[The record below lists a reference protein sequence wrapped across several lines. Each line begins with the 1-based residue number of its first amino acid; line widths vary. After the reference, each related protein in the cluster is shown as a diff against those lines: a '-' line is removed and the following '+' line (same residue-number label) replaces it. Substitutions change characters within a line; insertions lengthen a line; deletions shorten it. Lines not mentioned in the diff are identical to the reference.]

1 MPKIPNL
8 KLVFLGDTAV
18 GKSSIAQRF
27 VNNQFYEYAEPTI
40 GAAFLTKEIECRG
53 KTIRLD
59 IWDTAGQERYRA
71 LAPMY
76 YRGANLALVVYD
88 IASPNSFE
96 GAKTWVIELQEK
108 ALPNISIALVAN
120 KCDLPD
126 AQKLVSKDQAITFAG
141 DRGIRFFETSAATSY
156 NIPRIF
162 HELLRGSPSP
172 KAMEVNKG
180 RDVCFF
186 EDCGTRKGN
195 SCC

>member
-27 VNNQFYEYAEPTI
+27 VNNQFYEFTEPTI
-40 GAAFLTKEIECRG
+40 GASFLTKEIESRG
-53 KTIRLD
+53 KRIRLD
-59 IWDTAGQERYRA
+59 VWDTAGQERYRA

-88 IASPNSFE
+88 VANPSSFE

-108 ALPNISIALVAN
+108 VIPNISIALVAN
-120 KCDLPD
+120 KCDLPE
-126 AQKLVSKDQAITFAG
+126 AQKLVCKDQAIAFAG
-141 DRGIRFFETSAATSY
+141 DRGIRFFETSAVTSY

-162 HELLRGSPSP
+162 HELIRGSPSP
-172 KAMEVNKG
+172 KALEVNKG